1 MRAYLIDEITSTDME
16 KINGFLER
24 HAIKSHLDQVFWV
37 QIPDGI
43 LSDTQIKHTACQPH
57 VFSVELGS
65 DWVKLEFFIRSLKTM
80 GCTCP
85 GYCTTNQMDYVIR
98 FTRSMIEQL
107 GIRT

>member
-1 MRAYLIDEITSTDME
+1 MRAYLIDEIPPPDME

-24 HAIKSHLDQVFWV
+24 HAIKSHLDRVFWV
-37 QIPDGI
+37 QIPESI
-43 LSDTQIKHTACQPH
+43 LSETQIKHAACQPH
-57 VFSVELGS
+57 VFSVEMGP

-85 GYCTTNQMDYVIR
+85 GYCTTKQMDHVIR
-98 FTRSMIEQL
+98 FSHRMIEQL